1 MIRIFSKYIKN
12 KYFIMWIC
20 LLIIVL
26 YLIFNPLLSDKLK
39 YMQENNMSD
48 ITYIFYVFLLP
59 MSFYEAGILTCL
71 ILDFSYICLMMYIV
85 SCFINYF
92 LIESS
97 SSTLVRISR
106 DEWIKNV
113 FKCNFIFSLIITI
126 IYIIFYFILCQ
137 INNVH
142 IVYNLYTITIMFYKL
157 LVAII
162 IPNIYLMFYIKTK
175 GVLISLGFSFMTY
188 FACEMIIK
196 FTFNIDT
203 LAFSYIYIIII
214 FFITLYFL

>member
-1 MIRIFSKYIKN
+1 MIIIFSKYIKN

-71 ILDFSYICLMMYIV
+71 KLDFSYICLMMYIV

-92 LIESS
+92 LVESS

-106 DEWIKNV
+106 DE
-113 FKCNFIFSLIITI
+113 
-126 IYIIFYFILCQ
+126 
-137 INNVH
+137 
-142 IVYNLYTITIMFYKL
+142 
-157 LVAII
+157 
-162 IPNIYLMFYIKTK
+162 
-175 GVLISLGFSFMTY
+175 
-188 FACEMIIK
+188 
-196 FTFNIDT
+196 
-203 LAFSYIYIIII
+203 
-214 FFITLYFL
+214 